1 MLDEERHFREVSLPK
16 KKLVMPDLRVNGNE
30 EFKRVSMRVREW
42 MHERMGIF
50 IKVTEHFIKDFLRVW
65 IRFQVALITSRG
77 IVSNDRERADE
88 TSRKNCT
95 EQKIDFDN
103 VRTTFAT
110 RAVLIYSWKN
120 LINF

>member
-1 MLDEERHFREVSLPK
+1 MLDEERHFRDVSLPK
-16 KKLVMPDLRVNGNE
+16 ILAMPDLRVNGNE
-30 EFKRVSMRVREW
+30 KFKRVSMHVREW

-65 IRFQVALITSRG
+65 IQFQVALITSRG
-77 IVSNDRERADE
+77 IVSNERDRAE

-103 VRTTFAT
+103 VQATLVT
-110 RAVLIYSWKN
+110 RAVLIYS
-120 LINF
+120 